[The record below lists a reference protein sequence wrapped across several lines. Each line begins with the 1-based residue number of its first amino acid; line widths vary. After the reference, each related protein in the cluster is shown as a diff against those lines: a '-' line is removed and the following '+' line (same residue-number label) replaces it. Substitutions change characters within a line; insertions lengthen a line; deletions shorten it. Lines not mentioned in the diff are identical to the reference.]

1 MELRLLVLII
11 LVIYFTIGLIISLR
25 KKKVS
30 DIISIR
36 ESLLLTGFPIITLR
50 SNGKLLNFLLDTG
63 ANYSAIHK
71 DIVNDTDFTVSEQAG
86 SCTGL
91 TGSIENCD
99 YVELHLSYKD
109 TKMTA
114 FSQVLDLSH
123 VINTIKDSS
132 GVTIHGI
139 LGNCFFQD
147 YRYVLDFDKL
157 AVYSKI

>member
-36 ESLLLTGFPIITLR
+36 EALLLTGFPIITLR

-71 DIVNDTDFTVSEQAG
+71 DIVNDTDFTISEQTG
-86 SCTGL
+86 SCAGL
-91 TGSIENCD
+91 TGSIENCA

-109 TKMTA
+109 TKMTT
-114 FSQVLDLSH
+114 FSQVLDLSY
-123 VINTIKDSS
+123 VINTIKDNS